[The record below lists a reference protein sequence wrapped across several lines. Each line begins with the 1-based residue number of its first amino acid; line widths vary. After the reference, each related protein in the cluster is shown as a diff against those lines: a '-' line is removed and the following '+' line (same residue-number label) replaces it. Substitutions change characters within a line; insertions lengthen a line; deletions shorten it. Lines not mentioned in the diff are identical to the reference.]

1 MLEKRRSSPSVTF
14 SARAVQGGTARRRQP
29 QPATLATIA
38 AGRPRGQPR
47 LANLAGNRG
56 GQPRLETPEARPT
69 GPRALAHSASRGSA
83 SRLNHRPPETS
94 IDLGPRI
101 RHTLGPSGCQRSV
114 RSFRS
119 RDREVGQNVTAAS
132 GVCHCPR
139 NVQVVGPR
147 RRAASTEL
155 YSPAFAPKERPAGLS
170 KTLSGNYK

>member
-14 SARAVQGGTARRRQP
+14 SARAVQGRTARRRQP

-101 RHTLGPSGCQRSV
+101 RHTLGPSGFQRSV

-119 RDREVGQNVTAAS
+119 RDREVGQNFTAAS
-132 GVCHCPR
+132 GGMPLSPKR
-139 NVQVVGPR
+139 ASR
-147 RRAASTEL
+147 WSTAASSEHRAVQPSLRTQR
-155 YSPAFAPKERPAGLS
+155 AP
-170 KTLSGNYK
+170 SGPQQNP